1 MTTCADIAS
10 QEFSVLVY
18 CPAGLGPPA
27 LAAAAARAGGVGIL
41 DLASCPPDR
50 MPHALDQAGLLAD
63 QAGPEQALGLR
74 IRPDQI
80 DLLAN
85 LPGSWQTGTRW
96 LVLALD
102 GGPEADP
109 GRCAVWADKFRL
121 LIEVSGPGQAQA
133 AVEALPGL
141 HGVIGVGTEAG
152 GWGGRESAFVLA
164 QRLGAWSGAPFLVR
178 GGLGPY
184 AAAACRAAGAAGMV
198 LDDAALLLPGSPLE
212 PAWRA
217 ELKRAAGQDA
227 RDLSL
232 GGSLSCRALA
242 RPGLPV
248 ALELAQRAERDEPAG
263 AQELAKGLAWGNPE
277 RWAWPVGQ
285 GVHLAA
291 MLYRRYGTLGRLVAA
306 ARQAAEQG
314 PADAL
319 DLGLLAEGSP
329 LAREH
334 GTRLP
339 LVQGPMAQVS
349 DNPDFAL
356 AVSSAGAL
364 PMMAL
369 SLLDGPRVA
378 QLLDATA
385 RVLGDRPWG
394 VGLMGFVEPELWEAQ
409 LAEVSR
415 VRPPFAVISGG
426 RPDQVARLEQA
437 GTKAYLHAP
446 TPELAALF
454 LEQGARRLILEGWEC
469 GGHVG
474 PLTSFVLWEGVAHL
488 LADRVRGGETGELR
502 LLLAGGVHDAR
513 SAAMAAAMI
522 APLARRGALIGLQMG
537 TAYLFC
543 EQAVSSGALRRK
555 YQEELQQ
562 ASETWVL
569 PLGPGHAN
577 RVCPSPFA
585 RDFLAKRREWR
596 NQGLD
601 AAETSRRLEELCR
614 GRLRLAAKGENAG
627 QVQGQ
632 DMGQDMGQGMF
643 LSGQTA
649 AQRRETTTLERLH
662 AEVGT
667 EAIARLRTLR
677 GPARPGPETT
687 VKPLPP
693 VAIIGMALFLPGA
706 SDPDSF
712 WGNILAGRQSI
723 SEVPRH
729 YFDWRLYQG
738 ADGNDRSLISSHWG
752 GFIDEVAFDPIS
764 YGIPPRSVASIS
776 VGQLLALEAV
786 RRALGDAGLEH
797 GGFDRER
804 AAVIFGAAQAG
815 GMVDVHH
822 NTRMASPLV
831 MGGLPP
837 EAAERLANLDEE
849 SFPGILDNVVAGRIA
864 NRFDLGGPNFTMDGA
879 CATTLHVLD
888 AALKE
893 LATGRSDLVVAGGVE
908 VGQNPVAYAYFSQVQ
923 ALSPT
928 GQVRAFDRRANGT
941 VTSEGAVAVIL
952 KRLDDARRDGDRIY
966 AVIRAVGSSSDGRAL
981 SLTAPLPRG
990 QRRALDRAYGQAGFS
1005 PADLGFLEAHA
1016 TGTRVGDQAEVR
1028 TIVDALSQAGTPAG
1042 GCVVG
1047 SVKSLIGHAKVAA
1060 GLAGVVKAA
1069 LALHH
1074 QVLPPQPGVDEPL
1087 ADLAGPDSPAVLLRE
1102 PSPWLAAGDQPRR
1115 AGVSA
1120 FGFGGTN
1127 AHAVLEEYHDPL
1139 AVPPVGAR
1147 DWPAELVV
1155 LKAANLASLAGRA
1168 RRLSG
1173 ALETAPEV
1181 KLRDLAYTLAVEAA
1195 GNPGPA
1201 VLALVCQDL
1210 SALREKLRL
1219 AVEHLS
1225 QDAPRGASPHGLIL
1239 GQGEQADAGLAF
1251 LFPGQGSQRPGMAR
1265 EAALYLPEIRASLE
1279 QADRALAGRY
1289 PAPLSRYILP
1299 PQALGAEE
1307 EKAQARRLADPHL
1320 TQPAVGA
1327 VSAGFLDLLRRLGM
1341 EPVMT
1346 AGHSYGEYTAL
1357 HAAGALDRTSLL
1369 DISEQRGRAMSR
1381 ASSGQGTMA
1390 ALRASGQ
1397 EAARWLEGFD
1407 GLVIANYNAPDQTV
1421 VSGPKRQV
1429 ERLVGH
1435 LRAEGVD
1442 CILLP
1447 VGGAFHSPLMEPANQ
1462 ELARALGGLDLTA
1475 PGLTVYANVSGR
1487 PHPGKAEAIRDSLL
1501 SHLLSPVRF
1510 ADQVEAMY
1518 ADGARVFLEVG
1529 PGAVLSGLV
1538 GRILGDRPHLALA
1551 VQGRGGGLRG
1561 LLDCLG
1567 RLAAAGVGFDL
1578 TALYQGRPVEMLDL
1592 ESLSEGSTQAASST
1606 AWLVDGVCARPA
1618 GEPAGRLGAKPA
1630 FDLESAAGRVP
1641 PLALPAAAE
1650 PLQADLTGLEPAERE
1665 VVAAFLAQQQTLRR
1679 MLADQE
1685 QALLGLLRDG
1695 DTPAPTQAPPHPEPE
1710 PVAPPEPETEP
1721 ETAAVPVLDRE
1732 GVIALLQQ
1740 LISQRTGYPREMLA
1754 PDLDLEA
1761 ELGVD
1766 SIKRVEVLGE
1776 LRRRLPPQMGLRVQE
1791 MGEQLSRCRTLTTLA
1806 DTLLRDAPPMEAEIP
1821 DEPPVMVEVDRE
1833 DEPLTLDEPISDQSP
1848 AAETDGDPEVGSCP
1862 RLVMRPMP
1870 EPIFD
1875 LGSDDAAGLY
1885 LVTQDLM
1892 GVCDPL
1898 CRELAGRGA
1907 TVRVLERTD
1916 LASSED
1922 LARRVRELCQGQG
1935 PVRGIV
1941 HLASLGG
1948 ADTPD
1953 LAAWRRET
1961 AIQTKSLFHL
1971 LRLCRAD
1978 LTRPDETRM
1987 SRVLAATAQ
1996 GGWFGRDNAAS
2007 PHPPAGGGCQGILRT
2022 LDKEWAPVL
2031 AKAVDLPLDGDPE
2044 RLAKVLTRELMWLG
2058 GELEVGYPDF
2068 RRRVFQTVERPLK
2081 PGRAGLE
2088 PSSDWVVLATGGARG
2103 ITARCLAT
2111 LVRPGMRLVLVGSSS
2126 APESEPPELAA
2137 LKGEAELRAAL
2148 IARSAAQGEGATP
2161 ARIEA
2166 HLRRILSQRQMRA
2179 NLAEFSRLGALV
2191 EYHTRDVRDGAA
2203 LAGLLDEVYRRH
2215 GRLDAVLHGAG
2226 VIEDR
2231 LIEDK
2236 EEAGFDLVFDTKLDA
2251 AFTLARALKPETLKL
2266 LVFFASVSGRFG
2278 NRGQADYAA
2287 ANEGLNRLAWWL
2299 AGRWPQARVVSIN
2312 WGPWEGPGMAGQE
2325 VARLLARRGM
2335 GLIPP
2340 TVGAEFFRRE
2350 VLWGGRGQA
2359 EVIAGQGPW
2368 QADWPHAGLA
2378 HPDLA
2383 MLAGAMAE

>member
-1 MTTCADIAS
+1 MRHGTAS
-10 QEFSVLVY
+10 PEFTVLVY
-18 CPAGLGPPA
+18 CPAGAAPPA
-27 LAAAAARAGGVGIL
+27 LAGAAARAGGVGVL
-41 DLASCPPDR
+41 DLASCPPER
-50 MPHALDQAGLLAD
+50 LPRALAQAGNLIDQAGTD
-63 QAGPEQALGLR
+63 QELGLR
-74 IRPDQI
+74 IRPDQSG
-80 DLLAN
+80 LLAD
-85 LPGSWQTGTRW
+85 LFDGWHTGTRW

-102 GGPEADP
+102 GGREADP
-109 GRCAVWADKFRL
+109 GQCAQWANQFHL
-121 LIEVSGPGQAQA
+121 LKEVSGPDQARAALQA
-133 AVEALPGL
+133 CPGL
-141 HGVIGVGTEAG
+141 RGVIGVGTEAG

-164 QRLGAWSGAPFLVR
+164 QRLGAWNEAPFYVR

-184 AAAACRAAGAAGMV
+184 AAGACRVAGAAGMV
-198 LDDAALLLPGSPLE
+198 LDDAALLMPGSALE

-217 ELKRAAGQDA
+217 ALERASGEDA
-227 RDLSL
+227 RDLC
-232 GGSLSCRALA
+232 GAGPLSCRALA
-242 RPGLPV
+242 RPGL
-248 ALELAQRAERDEPAG
+248 AIGLDLAKRAERDQPAG
-263 AQELAKGLAWGNPE
+263 GPELTQRLAWGDPKQ
-277 RWAWPVGQ
+277 WAWPVGQ

-291 MLYRRYGTLGRLVAA
+291 LLRRRYGTLGRLVAA
-306 ARQAAEQG
+306 ARQAADQG

-319 DLGLLAEGSP
+319 ELGLLAPDSP

-349 DNPDFAL
+349 DNPEFAL

-369 SLLDGPRVA
+369 SLLDGSRA
-378 QLLDATA
+378 AALLDAA
-385 RVLGDRPWG
+385 SSALGERPWG
-394 VGLMGFVEPELWEAQ
+394 VGVMGFVPPELWEAQ
-409 LAEVSR
+409 MAEVSR

-426 RPDQVARLEQA
+426 RPDQAARLDKT

-474 PLTSFVLWEGVAHL
+474 PLTSFVLWEGAAHL
-488 LADRVRGGETGELR
+488 LAEKVKDAQMHELR
-502 LLLAGGVHDAR
+502 VLLAGGVHDAR
-513 SAAMAAAMI
+513 SAAMAAAMA

-543 EQAVSSGALRRK
+543 SEAVSSGALRRE
-555 YQEELQQ
+555 YQQELQQ

-585 RDFLAKRREWR
+585 RDFLARRREWR
-596 NQGLD
+596 GQGLD
-601 AAETSRRLEELCR
+601 PAETGRRLEELCR
-614 GRLRLAAKGENAG
+614 GRLRLAAKGGDAG
-627 QVQGQ
+627 ESQN
-632 DMGQDMGQGMF
+632 QGMF

-649 AQRRETTTLERLH
+649 AQHAETTTIESLHRAVSQDANQALDATAGRERPRVESVW
-662 AEVGT
+662 APPP
-667 EAIARLRTLR
+667 
-677 GPARPGPETT
+677 PA
-687 VKPLPP
+687 
-693 VAIIGMALFLPGA
+693 AIIGMALFLPDA

-712 WGNILAGRQSI
+712 WANILAGRRSI
-723 SEVPRH
+723 KEVPRH

-738 ADGNDRSLISSHWG
+738 ADGKDRSQITSRWG
-752 GFIDEVAFDPIS
+752 GFIDDVTFDPIS
-764 YGIPPRSVASIS
+764 YGIPPKSVASIS

-786 RRALGDAGLEH
+786 RRALADAGLER

-815 GMVDVHH
+815 GLLDVHH
-822 NTRMASPLV
+822 NIRMGAPLAL
-831 MGGLPP
+831 GGLPP
-837 EAAERLANLDEE
+837 EGAERLATLDEE

-893 LATGRSDLVVAGGVE
+893 LALGRSDLVVAGGVE
-908 VGQNPVAYAYFSQVQ
+908 VGQNPVAYTYFSQVQ

-928 GQVRAFDRRANGT
+928 GRVSAFDRKADGT
-941 VTSEGAVAVIL
+941 VTSEGAVAVIV
-952 KRLDDARRDGDRIY
+952 KRLDDAQRDGDRIY
-966 AVIRAVGSSSDGRAL
+966 AVLRAVGSSSDGRAM

-990 QRRALDRAYGQAGFS
+990 QQRALERAYLQAGVS
-1005 PADLGFLEAHA
+1005 PAGLGFLEAHA

-1028 TIVDALSQAGTPAG
+1028 TIVDALSQAGAPAG
-1042 GCVVG
+1042 GCAVG

-1074 QVLPPQPGVDEPL
+1074 KVLPPQPGVDELL
-1087 ADLAGPDSPAVLLRE
+1087 AELTRPECPAVLLPE
-1102 PSPWLAAGDQPRR
+1102 PRPWLACGDRPRL

-1127 AHAVLEEYHDPL
+1127 AHAVLEEYRDPL
-1139 AVPPVGAR
+1139 ADPPPGGR
-1147 DWPAELVV
+1147 DWPVELVI
-1155 LKAANLASLAGRA
+1155 LKAADRAGLAARAGRLA
-1168 RRLSG
+1168 ESLQNASS
-1173 ALETAPEV
+1173 V
-1181 KLRDLAYTLAVEAA
+1181 KLRNLAYTLAVRAA
-1195 GNPGPA
+1195 ADPGPA
-1201 VLALVCQDL
+1201 VLALVCPDL
-1210 SALREKLRL
+1210 AVLREKLRL
-1219 AVEHLS
+1219 AGEYLS
-1225 QDAPRGASPHGLIL
+1225 QDQPEGATPPGIIWGRS
-1239 GQGEQADAGLAF
+1239 EQADSGPAF

-1265 EAALYLPEIRASLE
+1265 EAALYLPELRTALE
-1279 QADRALAGRY
+1279 QADQALADCY
-1289 PAPLSRYILP
+1289 PRPLSQFILP
-1299 PQALGAEE
+1299 PQALGPEE

-1327 VSAGFLDLLRRLGM
+1327 VSAGLLDLLGRLGVR
-1341 EPVMT
+1341 PTMT

-1357 HAAGALDRTSLL
+1357 HAAGALDRASFLA
-1369 DISEQRGRAMSR
+1369 ISEQRGRAMSQ
-1381 ASSGQGTMA
+1381 AASGQGAMA
-1390 ALRASGQ
+1390 ALRASGA
-1397 EAARWLEGFD
+1397 EAAALLEGFE
-1407 GLVIANYNAPDQTV
+1407 GLVIANLNAPDQTV

-1462 ELARALGGLDLTA
+1462 ELARALAGLNLSA
-1475 PGLTVYANVSGR
+1475 PKLTVYANVTGR
-1487 PHPGKAEAIRDSLL
+1487 PHPGEAGSIRESLL
-1501 SHLLSPVRF
+1501 QHLLSPVRF
-1510 ADQVEAMY
+1510 ADEVEAMY
-1518 ADGARVFLEVG
+1518 AAGARVFLEVG
-1529 PGAVLSGLV
+1529 PGGVLSGLV
-1538 GRILGDRPHLALA
+1538 GRILGQREHLALA
-1551 VQGRGGGLRG
+1551 MQGRGGGMHG

-1567 RLAAAGVGFDL
+1567 RLAAAGVDFDL
-1578 TALYQGRPVEMLDL
+1578 TALFQGRPVELLDL
-1592 ESLSEGSTQAASST
+1592 EDLEQDREQAARST
-1606 AWLVDGVCARPA
+1606 LWLVDGVCARPV
-1618 GEPAGRLGAKPA
+1618 GQPAGHLGAKPA
-1630 FDLESAAGRVP
+1630 FDLESAAGRVLTAGLP
-1641 PLALPAAAE
+1641 PAA
-1650 PLQADLTGLEPAERE
+1650 PLPEADLAGLEPAERE
-1665 VVAAFLAQQQTLRR
+1665 VVAAFLAQQQTLRQ
-1679 MLADQE
+1679 MLAAQE
-1685 QALLGLLRDG
+1685 EALLGLLREG
-1695 DTPAPTQAPPHPEPE
+1695 EPTTPTLQPSPLALEPGATPEPE
-1710 PVAPPEPETEP
+1710 PAPEAGPEP
-1721 ETAAVPVLDRE
+1721 AAGPALDRE
-1732 GVIALLQQ
+1732 GMIALLQK
-1740 LISQRTGYPREMLA
+1740 LISQRTGYPKEMLA
-1754 PDLDLEA
+1754 PDLDVEA

-1791 MGEQLSRCRTLTTLA
+1791 LGEQLSRCRTLATLA
-1806 DTLLRDAPPMEAEIP
+1806 DTLLQGAPALECEATAEPEDIGQAEPAEETPLTVQELPEDAPPMEVSMDVAV
-1821 DEPPVMVEVDRE
+1821 DTEP
-1833 DEPLTLDEPISDQSP
+1833 
-1848 AAETDGDPEVGSCP
+1848 GSCP
-1862 RLVMRPMP
+1862 RLVMRPVA

-1875 LGSDDAAGLY
+1875 LGGDEARGLY
-1885 LVTQDLM
+1885 LVTRDLL

-1898 CRELAGRGA
+1898 CAELAVRGA
-1907 TVRVLERTD
+1907 TVRVLERED
-1916 LASSED
+1916 LASSQA
-1922 LARRVRELCQGQG
+1922 LTARVSQHCQGQG

-1948 ADTPD
+1948 ADAPD
-1953 LAAWRRET
+1953 LAAWRQET

-1978 LTRPDETRM
+1978 LTRRDEPRM
-1987 SRVLAATAQ
+1987 SRVLAATAL
-1996 GGWFGRDNAAS
+1996 GGWFGRDHAAA

-2031 AKAVDLPLDGDPE
+2031 AKAVDLPSGGDPE
-2044 RLAKVLTRELMWLG
+2044 RLAQVLTRELMWLG

-2068 RRRVFQTVERPLK
+2068 RRRVFQPAARPLAT
-2081 PGRAGLE
+2081 GRPGLE

-2103 ITARCLAT
+2103 ITATCLAT
-2111 LVRPGMRLVLVGSSS
+2111 LVRPGMRLVLVGSSP

-2137 LKGEAELRAAL
+2137 LEGAAELRAAL

-2166 HLRRILSQRQMRA
+2166 RLRRILSQRQMRA

-2203 LAGLLDEVYRRH
+2203 LAGLLDEVYQQH

-2251 AFTLARALKPETLKL
+2251 AFTLAQSLRPDTLKL

-2299 AGRWPQARVVSIN
+2299 AGRWPNARVVSIN

-2325 VARLLARRGM
+2325 VARLLAQRGM

-2340 TVGAEFFRRE
+2340 AKGAEFFRDE
-2350 VLWGGRGQA
+2350 VLWGGRDQA